1 MPSPPLRIA
10 FIALGFPPD
19 VGGTELYN
27 AEYARRLCARGH
39 ALRVY
44 TWSGAGCARK
54 PIFPFPVERAPRS
67 ARGTTLDPREGNR
80 TPRIVETAGGAGIL
94 NSIGLQN
101 PGVDTVLREYLPKL
115 KGLKAKVV
123 ANVAGAT
130 AEDYGTVTRKLAA
143 HDRIDA
149 VEVNVSCPNVR
160 HGGMQFGADASL
172 CAEAVALCR
181 QATEK
186 PLLVKLSPNVTD
198 IRPIARA
205 AIDAGADA
213 LTVANTWL
221 GTAIDVRTRKAILG
235 NVSGGL
241 SGPAIKP
248 LALQKVMEVARM
260 LEGAKLATPIVAS
273 GGIMT
278 GEDALEFMVAGAR
291 AVTLGTVL
299 FADPCAPERILKEM
313 KTLLGELKLRDVN
326 EIVGTLKA

>member
-1 MPSPPLRIA
+1 MKANTRVNMTVNVAGLDLRTPILVA
-10 FIALGFPPD
+10 SGTY
-19 VGGTELYN
+19 GWGTEFDEIEGYSSD
-27 AEYARRLCARGH
+27 AI
-39 ALRVY
+39 
-44 TWSGAGCARK
+44 GAVILK
-54 PIFPFPVERAPRS
+54 
-67 ARGTTLDPREGNR
+67 GTTLEPRDGNR

-101 PGVDTVLREYLPKL
+101 PGVDTVVREYLPRL

-130 AEDYGTVTRKLAA
+130 AEDYGAVTRKLAA
-143 HDRIDA
+143 HERIDA
-149 VEVNVSCPNVR
+149 VEVNVSCPNVK

-172 CAEAVALCR
+172 CAEVVALCR
-181 QATEK
+181 KATGK
-186 PLLVKLSPNVTD
+186 PLIVKLSPNVTD

-213 LTVANTWL
+213 LTVANTYL

-260 LEGAKLATPIVAS
+260 LREAKRATPVIAS

-278 GEDALEFMVAGAR
+278 GEDALEFMIAGAR
-291 AVTLGTVL
+291 AVMLGTVL
-299 FADPCAPERILKEM
+299 FADPHAPARILGEM
-313 KTLLGELKLRDVN
+313 QALLAELGVRDVN
-326 EIVGTLKA
+326 DLVGTLRLP